1 MVDELDD
8 LLIEDVHMYEVWAI
22 GYDCNDKPTEFDYLL
37 YTAVDPDD
45 AITFA
50 DSVTSFEVKAVEADA
65 LIKADHFSIEVETT
79 VANEADDEI
88 FNIGTIYQR
97 ELWIDGEYGSEE
109 NVDNRDFDDFED
121 DIEDPEIVYIVNRSD
136 YEILEDNTL
145 KVSCDLLKGYNKNDT
160 VFICLPHED
169 NDFVLTY
176 KIMSRVMY
184 EDGDYYH
191 CELDY

>member
-1 MVDELDD
+1 MADELDD

-79 VANEADDEI
+79 AVIDDEPM
-88 FNIGTIYQR
+88 NLGTIYR
-97 ELWIDGEYGSEE
+97 RAIYYNSITAD
-109 NVDNRDFDDFED
+109 
-121 DIEDPEIVYIVNRSD
+121 VYLLSGD
-136 YEILEDNTL
+136 YELLDDGTIKIKKHLLEDFKDKETINILFAEEKERSILPFKIVTEFDTSSYL
-145 KVSCDLLKGYNKNDT
+145 CDI
-160 VFICLPHED
+160 VF
-169 NDFVLTY
+169 
-176 KIMSRVMY
+176 
-184 EDGDYYH
+184 
-191 CELDY
+191 

>member
-79 VANEADDEI
+79 AVIDDEPM
-88 FNIGTIYQR
+88 NLGTIYR
-97 ELWIDGEYGSEE
+97 RSLYYNSMTADLMLTS
-109 NVDNRDFDDFED
+109 
-121 DIEDPEIVYIVNRSD
+121 SD
-136 YEILEDNTL
+136 YQVQDDGSLLIANRFLSKLKDKETINALFLDNGESSILTIKIIKELNENTFL
-145 KVSCDLLKGYNKNDT
+145 
-160 VFICLPHED
+160 
-169 NDFVLTY
+169 
-176 KIMSRVMY
+176 
-184 EDGDYYH
+184 
-191 CELDY
+191 CELVF